1 MKKFKF
7 TLATLLKIKEA
18 NEKQKKQ
25 ELAKAQRA
33 LELAKEELVALQAE
47 FEQKRQEYN
56 ELLKT
61 GADVTDMQAY
71 SQYFVYLRERIE
83 LTRVKIRKAEQE
95 RDKRQRALIE
105 AMTEV
110 KALNKLK
117 EAQYEA
123 YQLEMKMEQ
132 EKEIGDF
139 VSFQVISK

>member
-18 NEKQKKQ
+18 QEKQKK
-25 ELAKAQRA
+25 
-33 LELAKEELVALQAE
+33 LELAEAERLLRAAIDELEALYAAFETKRAE
-47 FEQKRQEYN
+47 YSEK
-56 ELLKT
+56 LKT
-61 GADVTDMQAY
+61 GADVNDLQ
-71 SQYFVYLRERIE
+71 SFSRYFTYLRERTE
-83 LTRVKIRKAEQE
+83 LQKVKVKQAEAE
-95 RDKRQRALIE
+95 RLKRQEALIE

-123 YQLEMKMEQ
+123 YLQELKVEQ

-139 VSFQVISK
+139 VSFNVISG